1 MTAVSE
7 RPLDQLVAPLRFG
20 AAPAAGHNVTVT
32 DFFCGAGG
40 SSTGAAAVPGV
51 RVVMASNHWKLA
63 IESHNTNHPDTDHD
77 IADLSGV
84 DPRRYPRTDIAWF
97 SPECTTWSQ
106 ARGRRRDYAD
116 QASLFDAPLPDEA
129 TVRSRAT
136 MGDVI
141 RFTEH
146 HRYEVVI
153 VENVVDIRA
162 WTLWDEW
169 IGEMRKL
176 GYQHREVY
184 MNSMHAWGVGPAT
197 PQSRDRI
204 YVVFWK
210 VGNRAPNFDKWLS
223 PPAWCPNC
231 AEWVRARQWWKDPAK
246 QSGKYGARAQ
256 YLYRCPTERCHQV
269 LDPAALPAAVAIDWS
284 LPAQRIGE
292 RAKPLAPKTRARIA
306 AGIKRYA
313 RPFTLEA
320 AGHTFERT
328 PGVRTWPADSPLTT
342 LTGTATRAIACPP
355 MLVPA
360 GGSWR
365 DEAVPVTEPM
375 STRTTREND
384 GLAVPPLLV
393 PVEGRDGKHAR
404 PAGEPMRTQTGR
416 GETGLALPSFLV
428 PLRSGRE
435 RSQTADQPLS
445 TIVANGGNHGIV
457 NPFLTVHRGGP
468 DEVRTH
474 DPNRAFPTFTSS
486 GNFLG
491 VVQPFLTTLRGDH
504 PQDSPLSDPM
514 ATVCA
519 SGNHLGLVMRNNTAR
534 ADDGYMSTPVTEPFR
549 TLTTAGHQ
557 SVLTCPQDAL
567 YSYDTGRLNGLGQPL
582 PTQTTIDGDAL
593 MHLADM
599 ANLDDPDVL
608 QRIVDECTFRM
619 LAPAE
624 MALGMAF
631 PHGYVVLGNK
641 GERTKQI
648 GNAVT
653 PPVARDLIAAAVEAI
668 TGEEISA

>member
-1 MTAVSE
+1 MTAIDE
-7 RPLDQLVAPLRFG
+7 RPLDRLVAPLRFG
-20 AAPAAGHNVTVT
+20 PAGSAGHNVTVT

-51 RVVMASNHWKLA
+51 SVRMASNHWKLA

-116 QASLFDAPLPDEA
+116 QAALFDAPLPDEA

-162 WTLWDEW
+162 WSLWDEW

-176 GYQHREVY
+176 GYQHREIY

-210 VGNRAPNFDKWLS
+210 VGNRAPNFEKWLS
-223 PPAWCPNC
+223 PPAWCPSC
-231 AEWVRARQWWKDPAK
+231 ETWVRAAQWWKDPAK
-246 QSGKYGARAQ
+246 QAGKYGARAQ
-256 YLYRCPTERCHQV
+256 YLYRCPTPRCHRV
-269 LDPAALPAAVAIDWS
+269 VDPAALPAAVAIDWS
-284 LPAQRIGE
+284 LPADRIGA
-292 RAKPLAPKTRARIA
+292 RARPLAPKTRARIA

-328 PGVRTWPADSPLTT
+328 PGVRTWPADHPLTT

-355 MLVPA
+355 MLVAA

-375 STRTTREND
+375 TTRTTREND
-384 GLAVPPLLV
+384 GLAVPPLLI

-416 GETGLALPSFLV
+416 GETGVALPPFVTVMRSNAGAQGVDEPLHTISAGGGHHGLVV
-428 PLRSGRE
+428 PLRTNG
-435 RSQTADQPLS
+435 
-445 TIVANGGNHGIV
+445 VAATTDEPMRTLVAGNVGMALV
-457 NPFLTVHRGGP
+457 EPFLT
-468 DEVRTH
+468 
-474 DPNRAFPTFTSS
+474 A
-486 GNFLG
+486 
-491 VVQPFLTTLRGDH
+491 LRGDH
-504 PQDSPLSDPM
+504 HQDSPVSDPM
-514 ATVCA
+514 ATLCA
-519 SGNHLGLVMRNNTAR
+519 SGNHLALVMRNNTPR
-534 ADDGYMSTPVTEPFR
+534 GDQGQMTTPAWEPLR

-557 SVLTCPQDAL
+557 SIITCPQDAL
-567 YSYDTGRLNGLGQPL
+567 YSYDTGGLRSLAEPL
-582 PTQTTIDGDAL
+582 PTQTTVEGDAL
-593 MHLADM
+593 MHLADLV
-599 ANLDDPDVL
+599 NLDDPEVL
-608 QRIVDECTFRM
+608 QQIVDECTFRM
-619 LAPAE
+619 LAPQE

-631 PHGYVVLGNK
+631 PQGYVVLGNK
-641 GERTKQI
+641 TERTKQI